1 MRPHILVLSV
11 ATLACVSACDL
22 RPQSSYG
29 FRLPDGD
36 PDHGKQVFIEMQCA
50 SCHAIA
56 GDETL
61 REGVEPEMTV
71 VIGGMATRVD
81 TYGELVTS
89 VINPSHRIARSYRN
103 EEFSEDGGSKMRN
116 YNDVLTVTE
125 MIDLVAFLQDQYT
138 EFPDY

>member
-1 MRPHILVLSV
+1 MRPHIFVLSI
-11 ATLACVSACDL
+11 LALTCVNACDL
-22 RPQSSYG
+22 SPRSSYG

-36 PDHGKQVFIEMQCA
+36 PEHGKQVFMEMQCA
-50 SCHAIA
+50 SCHAVA
-56 GDETL
+56 DDKSL

-89 VINPSHRIARSYRN
+89 VINPSHRIARNYRSD
-103 EEFSEDGGSKMRN
+103 EFSEDGDSKMRS

-125 MIDLVAFLQDQYT
+125 MIDLVAYLQGQYT